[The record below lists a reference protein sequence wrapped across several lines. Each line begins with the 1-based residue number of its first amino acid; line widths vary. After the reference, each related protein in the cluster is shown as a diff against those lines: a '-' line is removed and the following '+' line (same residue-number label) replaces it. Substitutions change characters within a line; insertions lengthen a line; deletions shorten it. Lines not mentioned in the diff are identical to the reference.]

1 MPTVYKSKYWGK
13 AKHRSQIAVRGH
25 VCWDSYA
32 MRSAAWNDT
41 LKCVGKKN
49 PKWQIP
55 RQLLGIFRYPI
66 NWKAL
71 DKIPL
76 SGSKG

>member
-32 MRSAAWNDT
+32 MRSAAWKDT
-41 LKCVGKKN
+41 LKCVGKKT
-49 PKWQIP
+49 PSDRFQDSCWE
-55 RQLLGIFRYPI
+55 
-66 NWKAL
+66 
-71 DKIPL
+71 L
-76 SGSKG
+76 SDTL